1 MDPRDLPLRR
11 YDLDWIRIG
20 AFLLLILYHVGM
32 YYVSWDWH
40 VKSPHASPAL
50 EPLLLLVNPWRLSIL
65 FLVSGAATAFM
76 LRRQRPGEL
85 ARRRSSRLLIP
96 LVFGMLVIVPPQS
109 YFEVVEKGGYADGF
123 LAFWGR
129 YLQAD
134 GSFCRGDECLIL
146 PTWNHLW
153 FVAYLWFY
161 TMVLAAVLALRPS
174 LVAARRFVER
184 RLTGFGVLV
193 IPWLALVFLRVTMLS
208 AFPPSH
214 TLIDDWYNHAQYFL
228 VFAFGFLCVD
238 APRTW
243 DALVRYRRVALLAA
257 LASYLFLA
265 WYFGTYTGER
275 SPPDALRMLQR
286 AIYAANQWAWI
297 VAILGHGRL
306 LLDRDSAARRYL
318 TDAIFPFY
326 IVHQTVII
334 AAAVWLRP
342 LGFQPAAEAGLLIA
356 ITAAACVTT
365 YEVVRRTGWLR
376 PLFGLKTRARE
387 QQTGQ
392 VP

>member
-1 MDPRDLPLRR
+1 MNAAARELPLRR

-32 YYVSWDWH
+32 YYVPWDWH
-40 VKSPHASPAL
+40 VKSPTPSAAL

-76 LRRQRPGEL
+76 LRRQAPGEL
-85 ARRRSSRLLIP
+85 ARHRSSRLLVP

-109 YFEVVEKGGYADGF
+109 YFEVVQKGGYADGF

-129 YLQAD
+129 YLRAD

-153 FVAYLWFY
+153 FLPYLWFY

-174 LVAARRFVER
+174 LVVAARRFVEH
-184 RLTGFGVLV
+184 RLAGPGVL
-193 IPWLALVFLRVTMLS
+193 IAPWLALALLRVTMLS
-208 AFPPSH
+208 AFPQSH
-214 TLIDDWYNHAQYFL
+214 TFIDDWYNHAQYLL
-228 VFAFGFLCVD
+228 VFAFGFLCID
-238 APRTW
+238 APRVW
-243 DALVRYRRVALLAA
+243 EALVRYRRTALLVA

-265 WYFGTYTGER
+265 WYFGTYSDDR
-275 SPPDALRMLQR
+275 VPPDALRMLQR
-286 AIYAANQWAWI
+286 VIYAANQWAWI

-342 LGFQPAAEAGLLIA
+342 LELRPALEAGLLIA
-356 ITAAACVTT
+356 ITAAACVAT
-365 YEVVRRTGWLR
+365 YEVVRRVPWLR
-376 PLFGLKTRARE
+376 PLFGLKPTPRK
-387 QQTGQ
+387 
-392 VP
+392 